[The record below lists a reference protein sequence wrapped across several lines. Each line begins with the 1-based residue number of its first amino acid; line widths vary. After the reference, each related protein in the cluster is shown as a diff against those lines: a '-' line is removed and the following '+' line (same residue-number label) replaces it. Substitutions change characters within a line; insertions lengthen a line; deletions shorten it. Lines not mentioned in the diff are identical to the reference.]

1 MLETLFSPWSIG
13 SVHIKNRLVV
23 SPMVTNCCTDGGKA
37 TERYAAYLEARAKG
51 GWGLI
56 ITEDYI
62 VSPEGRGFPYAAGLW
77 EDGQIEGHRQVVQRV
92 HQYDTKI
99 FAQLLHAGRQTDM
112 VHNGGF
118 QPVAPSPI
126 PCPNMNTLPRELT
139 EPEIWNIINQY
150 GDAARRCKACG
161 FDGIQ
166 IHGGHGY
173 LISQFISSY
182 SNKRTDLFGGSFSR
196 RMRFPIEVIRN
207 IRDKCGPDF
216 PIDMKLSGDELV
228 PGGLSI
234 ADMQAAAMLFEQAGV
249 NSFTVSV
256 GVYECWHVQSPSPV
270 RAHGWRLED
279 AAAIKSVVSVPV
291 MTVGRIN
298 DPFIAEGILRTG
310 KADAVAMA
318 RQSLADPDLPNKAMA
333 GDFEDIVHCT
343 SCLQGCDK
351 SLGRLQPIKCMLNPL
366 TAHEFDRQVE
376 PANLKKLVYIAG
388 GGPAGME
395 AAIIAA
401 QRGHSVVL
409 FEKNARLG
417 GLFYTASI
425 PPWKGELSAF
435 TAWQIRKLER
445 LGVTVHTNTPLTA
458 QLVEAGHPDVVLVA
472 TGTTPSIPPI
482 PGLQSNRVLQAD
494 AVLEETVI
502 PGDSVAVLGGG
513 QIGAETANY
522 LAHHN
527 HTVTIIEML
536 PEIAPEE
543 PNGLRIFLLEK
554 LKEKGV
560 SQYTNSRI
568 KEICEDGTLCLERN
582 GEIFSIGPFDSIV
595 LALGRTSNNTLAAE
609 LEGKANI
616 IRLVGNAKNA
626 SDGEQAIEDGYMA
639 GLEL

>member
-1 MLETLFSPWSIG
+1 MLEKLFSPWRIG
-13 SVHIKNRLVV
+13 SVELKNRLVV
-23 SPMVTNCCTDGGKA
+23 SPMVTNCCTANGEA

-77 EDGQIEGHRQVVQRV
+77 EDGQIEGHRRAVERV

-99 FAQLLHAGRQTDM
+99 FAQLLHAGRQTDPI
-112 VHNGGF
+112 HNCGS

-126 PCPNMNTLPRELT
+126 PCPNMNTLPKELS
-139 EPEIWNIINQY
+139 ECEIWKIINQF

-161 FDGIQ
+161 FDGVQ

-182 SNKRTDLFGGSFSR
+182 SNKRTDRFGGSFSR
-196 RMRFPIEVIRN
+196 RMRFPVEIIRN

-228 PGGLSI
+228 PGGLAI

-249 NSFTVSV
+249 NSFTISV

-270 RAHGWRLED
+270 RAHAWRLDD
-279 AAAIKSVVSVPV
+279 AAAIKSVVNVPV

-318 RQSLADPDLPNKAMA
+318 RQSLTDPELPNKAMA

-351 SLGRLQPIKCMLNPL
+351 SLGRLEPIKCMLNPL
-366 TAHEFDRQVE
+366 TAHETDRKITE
-376 PANLKKLVYIAG
+376 AETKKKVYIAG
-388 GGPAGME
+388 GGPGGME
-395 AAIIAA
+395 AAIVAA
-401 QRGHSVVL
+401 QRGHDVTL
-409 FEKNARLG
+409 FEKNSRLG

-445 LGVTVHTNTPLTA
+445 LAVKVRTNTPLTPE
-458 QLVEAGHPDVVLVA
+458 LVEAGQPDVVLVA
-472 TGTTPSIPPI
+472 TGTDPAVPPI
-482 PGLQSNRVLQAD
+482 PGIDSDRVLQAD
-494 AVLEETVI
+494 AVLEELVT
-502 PGDSVAVLGGG
+502 PGTAVAVLGGG

-527 HTVTIIEML
+527 HKVSIIEML

-560 SQYTNSRI
+560 CQYTSS
-568 KEICEDGTLCLERN
+568 KVTEIGADGTIRLECGGQQRT
-582 GEIFSIGPFDSIV
+582 IGPFDNIV
-595 LALGRTSNNTLAAE
+595 LALGRKSNNSLAAA
-609 LEGKANI
+609 LEGKASVV
-616 IRLVGNAKNA
+616 RLVGNAKEA
-626 SDGEQAIEDGYMA
+626 GDGEQAIEDGYVA
-639 GLEL
+639 ALEI